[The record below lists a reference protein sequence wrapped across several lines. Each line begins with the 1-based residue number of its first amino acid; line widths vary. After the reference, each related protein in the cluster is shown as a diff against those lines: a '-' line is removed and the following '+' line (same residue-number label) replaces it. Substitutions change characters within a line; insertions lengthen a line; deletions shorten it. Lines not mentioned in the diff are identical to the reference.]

1 MGAHTRPA
9 EWAAGEAGRARF
21 VRVLAPRRG
30 GPQGG
35 PGQGAWVKGLRI
47 EDCTVGREGC
57 AVGRLRPAPRPPAD
71 PGSPKEVWDE
81 QHRLLFDDP
90 LAWQTKTQSLIADDE
105 QMAALNVM
113 GRGIQSVVYMPAGI
127 AIENLLKGQ
136 LIAQRQHRD
145 AAGKFKL
152 GTHDLHQLAAD
163 AGYTIGLRP
172 AWDTPRRGRVQ
183 SRLLVRQTDTGAT
196 AISTLSA
203 NLHLLTSSLQA
214 LLVLIVV
221 LIVVYTLRHY
231 AFTLNRLFG
240 AQRHPYIDIDVAEWP
255 SVTVL
260 VAAHNEESVIEGSLR
275 CLMEVDYPSDRLAV
289 IPMNDRSTDH
299 TREIVDSL
307 AAQFPGRI
315 EPFHRSEG
323 KPGKAAALKDAMK
336 LVKSDVIVV
345 FDADYVPSTG
355 LIKQLVAPLFD
366 PEVGATMG
374 RVVPQN
380 GGANLL
386 TRLLDLER
394 SGGYQVDQQARM
406 NLRLVPQYGG
416 TVGAVRVR
424 ALEAVGGWRDDVL
437 AEDTDLTYRLLLAGW
452 QTVYQNRAECYE
464 EVPQSWPVRIRQ
476 IMRWTKGHNTAMYA
490 YSHRLFA
497 SPYLGVAAKLDG
509 LLLLGVYAM
518 SPLLLLGWM
527 VSITLSY
534 LDRTALTDG
543 ALALFGL
550 MLYSALGNFAA
561 FFEIGAAVRLDG
573 KRNRIRLLP
582 LNQFGFLV
590 SMVSISR
597 ATVNQWLDG
606 LLSRE
611 LKWDKTVRYRKPG
624 APP

>member
-1 MGAHTRPA
+1 M
-9 EWAAGEAGRARF
+9 
-21 VRVLAPRRG
+21 
-30 GPQGG
+30 
-35 PGQGAWVKGLRI
+35 
-47 EDCTVGREGC
+47 
-57 AVGRLRPAPRPPAD
+57 
-71 PGSPKEVWDE
+71 
-81 QHRLLFDDP
+81 
-90 LAWQTKTQSLIADDE
+90 
-105 QMAALNVM
+105 
-113 GRGIQSVVYMPAGI
+113 
-127 AIENLLKGQ
+127 
-136 LIAQRQHRD
+136 
-145 AAGKFKL
+145 
-152 GTHDLHQLAAD
+152 
-163 AGYTIGLRP
+163 
-172 AWDTPRRGRVQ
+172 
-183 SRLLVRQTDTGAT
+183 
-196 AISTLSA
+196 
-203 NLHLLTSSLQA
+203 NLHLLTNGLQG
-214 LLVLIVV
+214 LLILIVA
-221 LIVVYTLRHY
+221 LIVVYTVRHY

-240 AQRHPYIDIDVAEWP
+240 TQRHPYIDIDVANWP

-260 VAAHNEESVIEGSLR
+260 VAAHNEELVIEGSLR
-275 CLMEVDYPSDRLAV
+275 CLMEVDYPSDRLTV
-289 IPMNDRSTDH
+289 MPMNDRSTDR
-299 TREIVDSL
+299 TREIIDSMVAL
-307 AAQFPGRI
+307 FPDRI
-315 EPFHRSEG
+315 QPFHRMDG
-323 KPGKAAALKDAMK
+323 KPGKAAALKDAMQF
-336 LVKSDVIVV
+336 VKSDVIVI

-380 GGANLL
+380 ADANLL

-424 ALEAVGGWRDDVL
+424 ALEAIGGWRENVL

-490 YSHRLFA
+490 YSHLLFA
-497 SPYLGVAAKLDG
+497 SPHFGLAAKLDG
-509 LLLLGVYAM
+509 FLLLGVYAM
-518 SPLLLLGWM
+518 SPLLMLGWF

-534 LDRTALTDG
+534 LDRTPITDG
-543 ALALFGL
+543 ALVLFGL

-573 KRNRIRLLP
+573 NRNRIRLLP

-597 ATVNQWLDG
+597 ATVNQWIDKVFK
-606 LLSRE
+606 RE
-611 LKWDKTVRYRKPG
+611 LKWDKTVRYRNPG